1 MPRCEDAGCVQRKDI
16 RKCNNFNFRTE
27 SSGTVTMKKWPDR
40 PKGLTER
47 GYRKYMAKQ
56 KEVVVNGNKF
66 MLQSVSPRWYFD
78 LNDRCGMTGGKRKT
92 AEYID
97 ELFKNV
103 VIDPKEVSTKGFDY
117 FEEAED
123 ILTPEKL
130 LGEIESFL
138 RGRS

>member
-1 MPRCEDAGCVQRKDI
+1 
-16 RKCNNFNFRTE
+16 
-27 SSGTVTMKKWPDR
+27 MKKWPDR

-123 ILTPEKL
+123 ILTPESIKASGIL
-130 LGEIESFL
+130 DSCFFNRKDFL
-138 RGRS
+138 FRVGPDGSRGVLRSTRGVPQFQTIHK